1 MNLAGRYLNEAG
13 QTDLAIAYLTTMVKG
28 AKNEAIKVTLATR
41 LRALEGV
48 RAIEGARNACLKAT
62 GRLPASVEALQQSG
76 YLKKI
81 PLDPYGGRFYLEPD
95 GKVATTSKFASP
107 GTAQKK

>member
-1 MNLAGRYLNEAG
+1 MIRAG

-48 RAIEGARNACLKAT
+48 RAIEGARNAYLKAT
-62 GRLPASVEALQQSG
+62 GRRAVIVGGAAVSFYTNGQILSGDFDIVTDTEFESYLVRLPERREPG
-76 YLKKI
+76 
-81 PLDPYGGRFYLEPD
+81 PLPWRLLP
-95 GKVATTSKFASP
+95 P
-107 GTAQKK
+107 